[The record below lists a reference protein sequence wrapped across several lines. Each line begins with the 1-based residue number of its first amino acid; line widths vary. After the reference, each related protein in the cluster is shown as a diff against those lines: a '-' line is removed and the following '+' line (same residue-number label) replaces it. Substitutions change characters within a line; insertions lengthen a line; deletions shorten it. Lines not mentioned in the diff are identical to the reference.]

1 GVRPQTAYVLLAV
14 DAVSGM
20 IIAEELFLATDGISR
35 MWAAIPE
42 RLLALFKRLGGCPE
56 TIEIDCDR
64 MANLL
69 RPLGEFLPFKMVRRE
84 RLNALESAREKINAY
99 MKKGEP
105 KP

>member
-1 GVRPQTAYVLLAV
+1 
-14 DAVSGM
+14 M